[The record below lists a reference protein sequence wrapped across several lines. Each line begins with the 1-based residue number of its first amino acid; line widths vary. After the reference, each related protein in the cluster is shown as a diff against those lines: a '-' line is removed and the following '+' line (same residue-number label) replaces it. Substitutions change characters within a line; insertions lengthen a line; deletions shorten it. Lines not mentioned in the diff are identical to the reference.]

1 MRILYIIYDRFAA
14 LTLDNVGDH
23 EGGATIVAGQASGGE
38 VLLQLEGEEVP
49 GGDGDTLKP
58 KESTEGDREHVLNTR
73 NQPKATGNTF

>member
-49 GGDGDTLKP
+49 GGDGDTLKH
-58 KESTEGDREHVLNTR
+58 KESTGGDGEHV
-73 NQPKATGNTF
+73 